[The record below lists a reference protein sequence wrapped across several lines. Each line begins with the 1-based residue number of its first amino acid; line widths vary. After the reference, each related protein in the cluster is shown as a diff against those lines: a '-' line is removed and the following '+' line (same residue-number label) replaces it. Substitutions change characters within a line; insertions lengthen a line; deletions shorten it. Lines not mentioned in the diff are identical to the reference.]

1 MKTLIQAHILQSDP
15 SWQAVLRALCALEA
29 VIQHGSSVPCGEV
42 AIHFQVRPLLS
53 ERFILSLTCST
64 SYVFPMSPTRTH

>member
-42 AIHFQVRPLLS
+42 AIHFQVRP
-53 ERFILSLTCST
+53 
-64 SYVFPMSPTRTH
+64 